1 MKPPSPLLI
10 NFNPLWINTFIKY
23 NTNES
28 LETNEIKDIQNPS
41 LTLLLLDSAAIK
53 LCWVIA
59 LKISLHLL
67 SSSVLVSLSVG
78 GEQTIWCLVPAHTL
92 SWLLPGGEYKL
103 QSRPGAVRLPYR
115 WGDVQAE
122 FWGRN
127 RGLRGRKEQ
136 KQNRG
141 NSMLKGRTQ
150 REKDKYHMISL
161 ICGILKKKKDTNELI
176 YKTKIDPQT

>member
-1 MKPPSPLLI
+1 MGEWSSEFATSEGRGEGLWHQALGPVLLTLSVMKPPSPLLI

-92 SWLLPGGEYKL
+92 S
-103 QSRPGAVRLPYR
+103 
-115 WGDVQAE
+115 
-122 FWGRN
+122 
-127 RGLRGRKEQ
+127 
-136 KQNRG
+136 
-141 NSMLKGRTQ
+141 
-150 REKDKYHMISL
+150 
-161 ICGILKKKKDTNELI
+161 
-176 YKTKIDPQT
+176 